1 MKEKR
6 KPLLSQIV
14 ISKNN
19 LLSSHFATAKA
30 KEYYE

>member
-6 KPLLSQIV
+6 ELLLSQIV
-14 ISKNN
+14 ISKNT
-19 LLSSHFATAKA
+19 LLRSHFATAKA